1 MSINNKNPF
10 FHILTITLL
19 FKIFLTK
26 TIFIPF
32 KQNPIYPSIS
42 YDKIKFLLEN
52 TSPKFVSNI
61 SIGTPEKIIPSIFNI
76 YDYYSLIKPNEE
88 YKAININN
96 NYQKYETNKSTTY
109 KNISLDENNYM
120 KFNAYTLSKEKIKLC
135 ANINCS
141 EHEEIDDFYIYIRNN
156 QMNAFS
162 YIDISPTDKNVFI
175 MNQLKQKKII
185 NNSIISIKYND
196 DYSGYYIIGDYP
208 HIYDKENFSKEQLLI
223 YNMEIAGGKNFD
235 ILANKVLVSWREK
248 NNGNNQDIYKE
259 KKINS
264 VNGISFNIN
273 LNLIIAS
280 NEYMNLVKDIFFNE
294 YFNKKIC
301 DYNIIPIP
309 GRSYKIYTCIK
320 SNEFNIKNFPSLK
333 FIFFGNNYEFEL
345 TYEDLFIEK
354 NNIYYFLVSCDY
366 HINENWKLGRP
377 FLKKYQFVFDGTKK
391 LVGYYNKH
399 NKQSSNLHNANA
411 NTTSKSTKIIFIFI
425 IVNIILIPIVFF
437 FARRIYM
444 RKKYKANELD
454 SFFENNK
461 NVNENENSMNIEIGL
476 IK

>member
-162 YIDISPTDKNVFI
+162 YIDISPTDKNVFLI
-175 MNQLKQKKII
+175 NQLKQKKII
-185 NNSIISIKYND
+185 NNSIISIKYYD

-208 HIYDKENFSKEQLLI
+208 HIYDKENFSEEQLII

-294 YFNKKIC
+294 
-301 DYNIIPIP
+301 
-309 GRSYKIYTCIK
+309 
-320 SNEFNIKNFPSLK
+320 
-333 FIFFGNNYEFEL
+333 
-345 TYEDLFIEK
+345 
-354 NNIYYFLVSCDY
+354 
-366 HINENWKLGRP
+366 
-377 FLKKYQFVFDGTKK
+377 
-391 LVGYYNKH
+391 
-399 NKQSSNLHNANA
+399 
-411 NTTSKSTKIIFIFI
+411 
-425 IVNIILIPIVFF
+425 
-437 FARRIYM
+437 
-444 RKKYKANELD
+444 
-454 SFFENNK
+454 
-461 NVNENENSMNIEIGL
+461 
-476 IK
+476 